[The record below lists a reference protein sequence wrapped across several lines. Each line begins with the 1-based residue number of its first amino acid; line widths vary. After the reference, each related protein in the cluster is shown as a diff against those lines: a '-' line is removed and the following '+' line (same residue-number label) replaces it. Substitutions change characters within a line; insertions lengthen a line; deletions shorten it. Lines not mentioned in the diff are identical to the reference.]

1 MIAGI
6 GSSMT
11 VKNVADFDAQM
22 RRMGTDAQLTA
33 EQVSKLREKI
43 REVSNESDIRID
55 PSALGQGASELLG
68 LTGDEKFLD
77 ENMRN
82 LGLTMQ
88 AFGVD

>member
-1 MIAGI
+1 
-6 GSSMT
+6 
-11 VKNVADFDAQM
+11 QM

-88 AFGVD
+88 AFGVDGQTAAGLLAQFW